1 MPISSC
7 RAPHSCRK
15 SINWLIPGFGDRP
28 INLNPRASF
37 DLSPVDDPTRRVV
50 ANWLLLGLLSLVAAG
65 LFSLLLVLAR
75 TPVIQSL
82 IPFVDFFHV
91 ALVVHVNLSVLVWLL
106 AITAAMWSLSSR
118 GEQRVWDRFSFW
130 LAAAGALVMVVAPFV
145 GAGNPQMSNYV
156 PVLDH
161 PLFLA
166 GLVLFVAGITSHLL
180 RTAMTRPLLG
190 DALSGTDAL
199 NAGIFFSAIIVAAA
213 FLSVLASWFGVP
225 ASMSGQ
231 IYYEFLFWGGGHVI
245 QFGYTLL
252 MMVAWVVL
260 ATASACK
267 FELTPRLLLVFLLFL
282 CLPII
287 TVPFLYLAHD
297 VVSAGHRLAF
307 TELMKYGG
315 LSSLPLG
322 LAVVS
327 GLWRAEQASGEG
339 RYLRATLIT
348 SIALFLVG
356 GILGFL
362 IAGLDIVIP
371 AHYHGATVGVTVA
384 FMGLCYYLLP
394 RLGYGPIPAKLA
406 LWQPYL
412 YAGGQLL
419 HIAGLAWTGGYGVQR
434 KTAGVAQGVD
444 RLGEVAGM
452 GLMGI
457 GGLIS
462 VIGGVMFLLVCY
474 KSIRA
479 RGAKD

>member
-1 MPISSC
+1 MQSTSYDLPV
-7 RAPHSCRK
+7 RD
-15 SINWLIPGFGDRP
+15 GD
-28 INLNPRASF
+28 
-37 DLSPVDDPTRRVV
+37 TRQVV
-50 ANWLLLGLLSLVAAG
+50 SAWIMLGLLSLVAAG
-65 LFSLLLVLAR
+65 IFSVLLVLAR

-82 IPFVDFFHV
+82 IPFADFFHV

-118 GEQRVWDRFSFW
+118 GEHRLWDRASFW
-130 LAAAGALVMVVAPFV
+130 LAAAGAVVMVLAPFA

-161 PLFLA
+161 PLFFA
-166 GLVLFVAGITSHLL
+166 GLGLFIAGIASHLL
-180 RTAMTRPLLG
+180 RAVVTRPRLG
-190 DALSGTDAL
+190 DTLSAPDAL
-199 NAGIFFSAIIVAAA
+199 NTGITFSAFIVAAA
-213 FLSVLASWFGVP
+213 FLSTWVSYLGVP
-225 ASMSGQ
+225 ADMSGQ

-260 ATASACK
+260 ASASGCRV
-267 FELTPRLLLVFLLFL
+267 ELTPRLMLVYLLFI

-297 VVSAGHRLAF
+297 IVSAGHRLAF

-315 LSSLPLG
+315 LSCLPLG
-322 LAVVS
+322 LAILS
-327 GLWRAEQASGEG
+327 SLWRAQPATGEG
-339 RYLRATLIT
+339 RYLRATLN
-348 SIALFLVG
+348 SSVALFAAG

-384 FMGLCYYLLP
+384 FMGLCYFLLP
-394 RLGYGPIPAKLA
+394 RLGFGPIPARMA
-406 LWQPYL
+406 FWQPYL

-434 KTAGVAQGVD
+434 KTAGAAQGVD
-444 RLGEVAGM
+444 KFGEVAGM
-452 GLMGI
+452 GLMGL

-462 VIGGVMFLLVCY
+462 VIGGVLFLIVCY

-479 RGAKD
+479 RAATG

>member
-1 MPISSC
+1 MQPASYNLPVGADSTRKIVSSW
-7 RAPHSCRK
+7 
-15 SINWLIPGFGDRP
+15 IM
-28 INLNPRASF
+28 
-37 DLSPVDDPTRRVV
+37 
-50 ANWLLLGLLSLVAAG
+50 LGLLSLVGAG
-65 LFSLLLVLAR
+65 IFSVLLVLAR

-106 AITAAMWSLSSR
+106 AITAALWSLSSR
-118 GEQRVWDRFSFW
+118 GERRLWDKTSFAV
-130 LAAAGALVMVVAPFV
+130 AAAGAAVLVIAPFT

-161 PLFLA
+161 PLFFA
-166 GLVLFVAGITSHLL
+166 GLGLFVTGIASHLL
-180 RTAMTRPLLG
+180 RAVVTRPRLG
-190 DALSGTDAL
+190 DSLSAPDAL
-199 NAGIFFSAIIVAAA
+199 NAGITFSAFIVAAA
-213 FLSVLASWFGVP
+213 FLSTWVSYLGVP
-225 ASMSGQ
+225 ADMSGQ
-231 IYYEFLFWGGGHVI
+231 VYFEFLFWGGGHVI
-245 QFGYTLL
+245 QFSYTLL

-260 ATASACK
+260 ASSSGCHV
-267 FELTPRLLLVFLLFL
+267 ELTPRLLLVFLFFI

-297 VVSAGHRLAF
+297 IVSAGHRLAF

-315 LSSLPLG
+315 LSCLPLG
-322 LAVVS
+322 LAILS
-327 GLWRAEQASGEG
+327 SLWRAQPATGEG
-339 RYLRATLIT
+339 RYLRAALN
-348 SIALFLVG
+348 SSVALFAAG

-394 RLGYGPIPAKLA
+394 RLGFGPIPAKMA
-406 LWQPYL
+406 YWQPYL

-434 KTAGVAQGVD
+434 KTAGAAQGVD
-444 RLGEVAGM
+444 RIGEIAGM
-452 GLMGI
+452 GLMGL

-462 VIGGVMFLLVCY
+462 VIGGVLFLIVCY

-479 RGAKD
+479 RAANQ